1 MVEGLLNLFLKR
13 RNVFPCFWETVY
25 LGRQIPHPYID
36 FPPGVSYFGAG
47 QEGNAAAS
55 IDLADKKERERK
67 VRIVSATDF
76 EFVYDG
82 SLGKPFC
89 LASMHRK
96 SKKEKSQR
104 P

>member
-1 MVEGLLNLFLKR
+1 MVEELLNLFLKR
-13 RNVFPCFWETVY
+13 RNAFPSFWETVF
-25 LGRQIPHPYID
+25 LGWQIPHPYTD
-36 FPPGVSYFGAG
+36 FFPGVSYFGAG

-55 IDLADKKERERK
+55 IDLADKNEGK

-82 SLGKPFC
+82 SENHFVFLPCTEK
-89 LASMHRK
+89 A
-96 SKKEKSQR
+96 KKEKSQS

>member
-1 MVEGLLNLFLKR
+1 MVVGLLNLFLKR
-13 RNVFPCFWETVY
+13 RNVFPCFWETVF

-82 SLGKPFC
+82 SENHFVLLPC
-89 LASMHRK
+89 TE
-96 SKKEKSQR
+96 KEKKKNLKAHK
-104 P
+104 

>member
-1 MVEGLLNLFLKR
+1 MFSRV
-13 RNVFPCFWETVY
+13 FWETVF
-25 LGRQIPHPYID
+25 LGRQIPHPSID
-36 FPPGVSYFGAG
+36 FPPGVPYFGAG
-47 QEGNAAAS
+47 QKRNAAAS

-89 LASMHRK
+89 LALSCTEK
-96 SKKEKSQR
+96 SKKETSQS